1 VIRLEF
7 DIKPLAKQSYRSTKA
22 GFSYQPKDI
31 VDFKNAV
38 RWLAKKQLP
47 NTQQSASAF
56 HVELIFVFRRP
67 ESTKKALKSQI
78 DEFNALIVKTSKPD
92 VDNLTKAILDAL
104 NGIVWIDD
112 AQVCE
117 LHVTKG
123 LGKQDKI
130 IVIATE
136 LTNPVLIKLEY

>member
-1 VIRLEF
+1 M
-7 DIKPLAKQSYRSTKA
+7 AKQSFKTTKT
-22 GFSYQPKDI
+22 GHSYQPKDI

-136 LTNPVLIKLEY
+136 LTNPVLMKLDY

>member
-7 DIKPLAKQSYRSTKA
+7 DLKPLAKQSFKTTKT
-22 GFSYQPKDI
+22 GHSYQPKDI

-38 RWLAKKQLP
+38 RWIARAQAPQLS
-47 NTQQSASAF
+47 QSDKPF
-56 HVELIFVFRRP
+56 HVELVFSFRRP
-67 ESTKKALKSQI
+67 ESTKKPLKTQI
-78 DEFNALIVKTSKPD
+78 DEFNALVVKTTKPD

-104 NGIVWIDD
+104 NGIIWIDD

-123 LGKQDKI
+123 IGKQDKI